1 MIGHELGGRYQ
12 VIERIGGGGMALVYR
27 AHDILLN
34 RNVAIKVLR
43 NQFVHDE
50 EFIRRFRREAQSA
63 ASLSHPNVVSIY
75 DVGQEDEIHYIVMEY
90 IEGKNLN
97 EIIKERAPMQVD
109 ESVRIASQICDALD
123 HAHMNQI
130 IHRDIKPH
138 NILIGRN
145 GRVKVT
151 DFGIA
156 RAVTSTTITQTG
168 SVVGSV
174 HYFSPEHAKGVT
186 TGEKSDLYSLGI
198 VLYQMLTG
206 VLPFLGESPISVA
219 LKHLQEEF
227 EEPRLLNPLIPQ
239 SVENVI
245 LKSMRKNP
253 EERYQSAKQMLQD
266 LETCLLPERRS
277 EAKMLFQDDEDED
290 RTRIIPAIKPLQ
302 RGLSSRGGG
311 DERIRSMEEAPPPA
325 AAKRKNRA
333 ALWISLTLVVLIAMT
348 GIVWYVNSKLSV
360 DEVSVPAVTGKT
372 FQEAKAELEAVGLF
386 AEEPAL
392 VEYNPNFEENI
403 VWKQNKTNTMVK
415 EGTHIILTVSAA
427 KVLPKLKDISNL
439 SYDDAVKELIALG
452 IAQDRIATPDERY
465 SEEFAKGKVISSEP
479 AAGAEYDPETVTV
492 KLIVSKGKEST
503 QMPDLLGKTEKEAK
517 AALES
522 VGLVLDAVKEEPSF
536 TYEKGKVTKQ
546 WAYEAGDLVPPGE
559 KITIYI
565 STGYPDEA
573 LEFTFNVP
581 VAPAAEGKKSKIR
594 IVFADARN
602 NGENQEWGTR
612 TIGKSQIL
620 SVNMLLA
627 PNKDGMVSVY
637 RDGEFLETYP
647 ITYVDVKNNT
657 VQQPEPPP
665 EETPTPAPTV
675 APTEPVQPV
684 ETPAPDPTA
693 DPAIIPPDTGE
704 GEVTGETDQTGYV
717 PGNGQNNNELASAL
731 SNGNSNGKGKSNGN
745 GKGPDNKPGKD
756 KGHK

>member
-75 DVGQEDEIHYIVMEY
+75 DVGQEDEVHYIVMEY

-97 EIIKERAPMQVD
+97 EIIKERAPLQVD

-123 HAHMNQI
+123 HAHLNQI

-245 LKSMRKNP
+245 LRSMRKNP

-277 EAKMLFQDDEDED
+277 ESKVLFDDEEDED
-290 RTRIIPAIKPLQ
+290 RTRVIPAIKPLQ
-302 RGLSSRGGG
+302 RGLGSRGGG
-311 DERIRSMEEAPPPA
+311 GEERVRSMEDAPPPPPG
-325 AAKRKNRA
+325 KRKSGRA
-333 ALWISLTLVVLIAMT
+333 ALWISLTLILLIAM
-348 GIVWYVNSKLSV
+348 GGVVWYVNSKLSV
-360 DEVSVPAVTGKT
+360 DEVAVPVVTGIS
-372 FQEAKAELEAVGLF
+372 FEQAKAALEEVGLF
-386 AEEPAL
+386 AEEPPVQA
-392 VEYNPNFEENI
+392 YNPNFAENI
-403 VWKQNKTNTMVK
+403 VWKQSKTDTMVK
-415 EGTHIILTVSAA
+415 EGTHIILTVSTA
-427 KVLPKLKDISNL
+427 KVLPKLKDVSNM

-452 IAQDRIATPDERY
+452 IAQDRITPDERF
-465 SEEFAKGKVISSEP
+465 SEEFEKGKVISSEP
-479 AAGAEYDPETVTV
+479 AANSEYDPETVTV

-503 QMPDLLGKTEKEAK
+503 NMPGLLGMTEKEAK
-517 AALES
+517 AAIEKA
-522 VGLVLDAVKEEPSF
+522 GLVLDEIKEEPSF
-536 TYEKGKVTKQ
+536 TYEKGIVTKQ
-546 WAYEAGDLVPPGE
+546 WAYEEGDQVPPGE
-559 KITIYI
+559 KITIYL
-565 STGYPDEA
+565 SSGYPPEA
-573 LEFTFNVP
+573 LEYTFNVP
-581 VAPAAEGKKSKIR
+581 VAPAVDGQKSKIR

-612 TIGKSQIL
+612 TIGKSQTL

-637 RDGEFLETYP
+637 RDGDFLETYP
-647 ITYVDVKNNT
+647 ITYVDVKNNN
-657 VQQPEPPP
+657 VQTPEPPP
-665 EETPTPAPTV
+665 VQTQTPEPTV
-675 APTEPVQPV
+675 APTETPV
-684 ETPAPDPTA
+684 EPTIE
-693 DPAIIPPDTGE
+693 PEILPPGSGE
-704 GEVTGETDQTGYV
+704 GEETGAGDQTGFV
-717 PGNGQNNNELASAL
+717 PGKDNNNKLLAASP
-731 SNGNSNGKGKSNGN
+731 GNGKGK
-745 GKGPDNKPGKD
+745 GKD
-756 KGHK
+756 KNK

>member
-90 IEGKNLN
+90 VEGKNLN
-97 EIIKERAPMQVD
+97 EIIKERAPLQVD
-109 ESVRIASQICDALD
+109 ESIRIASQICDALD
-123 HAHMNQI
+123 HAHQNQI

-245 LKSMRKNP
+245 LRSMRKNP
-253 EERYQSAKQMLQD
+253 DERYQSAKEMLHD

-277 EAKMLFQDDEDED
+277 EAKAMFNDDDDED
-290 RTRIIPAIKPLQ
+290 RTRVIPAIKPLQ
-302 RGLSSRGGG
+302 RGLGSRGGG
-311 DERIRSMEEAPPPA
+311 DDRGWREEEAASPGSGK
-325 AAKRKNRA
+325 AKRGRA
-333 ALWISLTLVVLIAMT
+333 VLWVSLTLIILLAM
-348 GIVWYVNSKLSV
+348 GGVVWYVNAKLVVNEVAVPSLTSKSFEDAKTALS
-360 DEVSVPAVTGKT
+360 E
-372 FQEAKAELEAVGLF
+372 VGLI
-386 AEEPAL
+386 AEEPPL
-392 VEYNPNFEENI
+392 QVYNPNYDSNI
-403 VWKQNKTNTMVK
+403 VWKQSKNPNTMVK
-415 EGTHIILTVSAA
+415 EGTHITLTVSTA
-427 KVLPKLKDISNL
+427 KVLPKLPEL
-439 SYDDAVKELIALG
+439 STKSYEDAVKTLIAAG
-452 IAQDRIATPDERY
+452 VEQGRISQDPRF
-465 SEEFAKGKVISSEP
+465 SEDYPEGQVISSEP
-479 AAGAEYDPETVTV
+479 AAGTEYDPETATI
-492 KLIVSKGKEST
+492 KLIVSQGKETTPIPDLVGST
-503 QMPDLLGKTEKEAK
+503 QQEAQAK
-517 AALES
+517 LAEA
-522 VGLVLDAVKEEPSF
+522 GLVLGEIKEESSF
-536 TYEKGKVTKQ
+536 TVDKGKVMVQWPYEKGDT
-546 WAYEAGDLVPPGE
+546 ASPGE
-559 KITIYI
+559 KINITV
-565 STGYPDEA
+565 STGYPPEA
-573 LEFTFNVP
+573 LEYTFNVP
-581 VAPAAEGKKSKIR
+581 VTPSSKGKKTKIR
-594 IVFADARN
+594 IIYADARKD
-602 NGENQEWGTR
+602 GENQEWGIR
-612 TIGKSQIL
+612 TIAKNQML
-620 SVNMLLA
+620 SVNLLLA
-627 PNKDGMVSVY
+627 PNKDGSISVY
-637 RDGEFLETYP
+637 QDGEFIATYT
-647 ITYVDVKNNT
+647 IKYADAKNGT
-657 VQQPEPPP
+657 VPQPEL
-665 EETPTPAPTV
+665 
-675 APTEPVQPV
+675 PTEPTPV
-684 ETPAPDPTA
+684 PTQAPTDVPVTSEPTIE
-693 DPAIIPPDTGE
+693 PEILPPSTDNSGNTGA
-704 GEVTGETDQTGYV
+704 VNQTGFV
-717 PGNGQNNNELASAL
+717 TTNAND
-731 SNGNSNGKGKSNGN
+731 KGK
-745 GKGPDNKPGKD
+745 K
-756 KGHK
+756 

>member
-75 DVGQEDEIHYIVMEY
+75 DVGQEDEVHYIVMEY

-97 EIIKERAPMQVD
+97 EIIKERAPLQVD

-123 HAHMNQI
+123 HAHQNQI

-245 LKSMRKNP
+245 LRSMRKNP

-277 EAKMLFQDDEDED
+277 EAKVLFHDEDDED
-290 RTRIIPAIKPLQ
+290 RTRIIPAIKPIQ
-302 RGLSSRGGG
+302 RGLGSRSGG
-311 DERIRSMEEAPPPA
+311 DERMRSMEDAPPPA
-325 AAKRKNRA
+325 SGKRAWGRPV
-333 ALWISLTLVVLIAMT
+333 LWISLTLVLLIAMA
-348 GIVWYVNSKLSV
+348 GVVWYVNSKLSV
-360 DEVSVPAVTGKT
+360 DEVAVPDVTNIS
-372 FQEAKAELEAVGLF
+372 FEAAKAALEEVGLI
-386 AEEPAL
+386 AEEPPL
-392 VEYNPNFEENI
+392 MEYNPNFAENI
-403 VWKQNKTNTMVK
+403 VWKQSKTDTMVK
-415 EGTHIILTVSAA
+415 EGTTITLTVSTA
-427 KVLPKLKDISNL
+427 KVMPKLPDVSTK
-439 SYDDAVKELIALG
+439 SYEDAVKELIALG
-452 IAQDRIATPDERY
+452 ITQSRITSDERF
-465 SEEFAKGKVISSEP
+465 SDEFDKGQVISSEP
-479 AAGAEYDPETVTV
+479 AAQSEYDPETVEIT
-492 KLIVSKGKEST
+492 LMVSKGKEST
-503 QMPDLLGKTEKEAK
+503 PMPGLLGLTEKEAK
-517 AALES
+517 AKLEEA
-522 VGLVLDAVKEEPSF
+522 GLVLDAVKEEPSF

-546 WAYEAGDLVPPGE
+546 WAYEEGDLVPPGE
-559 KITIYI
+559 KITIYL
-565 STGYPDEA
+565 STGYPPEA
-573 LEFTFNVP
+573 VEYTFNVP
-581 VAPAAEGKKSKIR
+581 VAPAVDGQKSKIR

-602 NGENQEWGTR
+602 DGENQEWGTR
-612 TIGKSQIL
+612 TIGKSQSL
-620 SVNMLLA
+620 SVNLVLA

-647 ITYVDVKNNT
+647 VTYVDVKNNS
-657 VQQPEPPP
+657 VQTPEPPVQTP
-665 EETPTPAPTV
+665 EPTV
-675 APTEPVQPV
+675 APTEP
-684 ETPAPDPTA
+684 PAEPTIEPEILPPGSGEGGDPGTVDPT
-693 DPAIIPPDTGE
+693 TGFI
-704 GEVTGETDQTGYV
+704 
-717 PGNGQNNNELASAL
+717 PGNDNSTKLVAASQGKG
-731 SNGNSNGKGKSNGN
+731 NGNN
-745 GKGPDNKPGKD
+745 KD
-756 KGHK
+756 KVKNN